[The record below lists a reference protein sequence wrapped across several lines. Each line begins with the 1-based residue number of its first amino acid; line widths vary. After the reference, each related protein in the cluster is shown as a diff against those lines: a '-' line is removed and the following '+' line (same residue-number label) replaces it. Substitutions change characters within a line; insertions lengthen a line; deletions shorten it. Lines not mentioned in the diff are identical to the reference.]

1 MASSTSVAFS
11 RNFWSWHGVA
21 PWAASILFISKHQYA
36 RKESSVW
43 KWNAYPERNRYL
55 IDKWTVSKNPD
66 WYAGLGQ
73 TSRIIFI
80 CRTNHPCCL
89 SSLMLSNIVRHTAG
103 NTSIFPSPLRHR
115 GRVGFV
121 RHWNDSQSPL
131 QMKPHGFVTSRSFG
145 SFESISV
152 AARYLLKLEVQMGIL
167 AAKHSIILTWKFTPD
182 VEVFLQGNNCLHTI
196 ALALNATKC
205 YDLQL
210 R

>member
-1 MASSTSVAFS
+1 MELLHGLLRYHSYQSVNM
-11 RNFWSWHGVA
+11 RE
-21 PWAASILFISKHQYA
+21 
-36 RKESSVW
+36 RKVMYG
-43 KWNAYPERNRYL
+43 KGMHTPGRNRYL

-80 CRTNHPCCL
+80 CRTNQPCCL

-103 NTSIFPSPLRHR
+103 NTSIFLSPLRHR

-131 QMKPHGFVTSRSFG
+131 QMKPHGFVTSRSFW

-152 AARYLLKLEVQMGIL
+152 AARYLLKLEVQMGIS
-167 AAKHSIILTWKFTPD
+167 AAKHIILTWKVYPRCGS
-182 VEVFLQGNNCLHTI
+182 LSARQ
-196 ALALNATKC
+196 
-205 YDLQL
+205 
-210 R
+210 